1 LINLLLYN
9 PTQRDTKS
17 DIVLTHQFKFIN
29 LSNYP
34 GMKAEEFA
42 KQGLELARLSSG
54 AIYLETAT
62 V

>member
-1 LINLLLYN
+1 M
-9 PTQRDTKS
+9 
-17 DIVLTHQFKFIN
+17 THQFKFIN